1 MTVEEV
7 VAEIK
12 TYADSIE
19 AHMDEGGEI
28 NRENVYDMCKHIN
41 ILHQLYTINAKAFD
55 DVGAYARGVYEPEDE
70 SKEKWQLDYG
80 TLVPNLVKA
89 IQEQQEQIEVLQ
101 NEIQQLKGEE

>member
-1 MTVEEV
+1 MIAPNIEEKINKRRSKMTVEEV

-41 ILHQLYTINAKAFD
+41 ILHKLYTINAKAFD
-55 DVGAYARGVYEPEDE
+55 DVG
-70 SKEKWQLDYG
+70 KK
-80 TLVPNLVKA
+80 
-89 IQEQQEQIEVLQ
+89 
-101 NEIQQLKGEE
+101 

>member
-1 MTVEEV
+1 MIAPNIEEKINKRRSV

-41 ILHQLYTINAKAFD
+41 ILHKLSIINAKAFD
-55 DVGAYARGVYEPEDE
+55 DVG
-70 SKEKWQLDYG
+70 KK
-80 TLVPNLVKA
+80 
-89 IQEQQEQIEVLQ
+89 I
-101 NEIQQLKGEE
+101 KGIN

>member
-1 MTVEEV
+1 MIAPNIEEKINKRRSKMTVEEV

-28 NRENVYDMCKHIN
+28 NRENEYDMCKHIN

-55 DVGAYARGVYEPEDE
+55 DVGKKIKGIKNDRPE
-70 SKEKWQLDYG
+70 Q
-80 TLVPNLVKA
+80 PNGWSNYNDKF
-89 IQEQQEQIEVLQ
+89 
-101 NEIQQLKGEE
+101 